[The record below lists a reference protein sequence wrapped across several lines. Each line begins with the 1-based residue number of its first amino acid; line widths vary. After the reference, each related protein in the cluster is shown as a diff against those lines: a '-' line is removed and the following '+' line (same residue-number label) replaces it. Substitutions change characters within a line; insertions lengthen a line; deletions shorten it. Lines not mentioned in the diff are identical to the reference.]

1 MATVGIPKFIGAE
14 VKRREDP
21 ALVRGQGNYVSDI
34 SLDGMLQMVILRSPV
49 GHAKIESIETG
60 KAAALAGVHAVW
72 TAEDVS
78 KHCDKPIPMVVDM
91 DAFFSEYQTT
101 ERFLLTSGEVL
112 YVGDPIAL
120 VVADD
125 LATGLAALE
134 EIEVEYNDLPVTV
147 GIEESLA
154 SGAPTACESYTSNQA
169 FYSTKDVGDVDK
181 VFSEADV
188 VVDVRVDN
196 QRLIPSAIEPRAVV
210 AKYDGE
216 TSEYTLWSTTQ
227 MPHLL
232 RGEVAPLLGVDDDK
246 LRVIAPDV
254 GGGFG
259 AKANVYQEE
268 ILAPIMAKAL
278 GRPVRWVASRQE
290 DNTATVHGRAHVD
303 YMSFAASKDGRIQGV
318 KFSMYADVGARY
330 TRMTPLIPPLAMW
343 MSTGS
348 YDVQTLRYEIIGV
361 FTNTV
366 TTEAYRGAGRP
377 EAIHIV
383 ERTVDKLAH
392 TLGLDPTEVRRKNF
406 IQPDQFP
413 YDTPSGM
420 RYDSG
425 EYERAMDKAL
435 ELVDYKALRQRQEE
449 QRKAGG
455 PLMGIGVSTYIEIC
469 GFGPHEYA
477 NVTVG
482 KDGSVT
488 VLTGSSPHGQGHITT
503 WSQLAADTLQVP
515 IEKITVKHGDTG
527 VVPDGVGTF
536 GSRSAPVGGVAVF
549 NSAKAVAEK
558 AGKVAAHLLEAAAAD
573 VVLEDG
579 SFHVSGVPQR
589 TIPWDQ
595 VIEAANSGSLPDDV
609 DCDLSSEDVFTVEPQ
624 CETFPFGC
632 HVCIVQIDPET
643 GLLTIERYVT
653 VDDCGPVINPIIVDG
668 QVHGGLVQ
676 GLSQAL
682 FEDAI
687 YDDDGNLLTSSFMNY
702 ALPRTQMLPHFE
714 TNRTETPTPN
724 NPLGIKGIGE
734 AATIGSTPAVVN
746 AAVDAVSHLGITH
759 LDMPLTPERLWRAIQ
774 DA

>member
-1 MATVGIPKFIGAE
+1 
-14 VKRREDP
+14 
-21 ALVRGQGNYVSDI
+21 
-34 SLDGMLQMVILRSPV
+34 
-49 GHAKIESIETG
+49 
-60 KAAALAGVHAVW
+60 
-72 TAEDVS
+72 
-78 KHCDKPIPMVVDM
+78 
-91 DAFFSEYQTT
+91 FFSEYQTT
-101 ERFLLTSGEVL
+101 ERFLLTFGEVL

-134 EIEVEYNDLPVTV
+134 LIEVDYNDLPAAV
-147 GIEESLA
+147 GIEEALA
-154 SGAPTACESYTSNQA
+154 SGAPTASEAYTSNQA

-210 AKYDGE
+210 AKYDEE

-268 ILAPIMAKAL
+268 VLAPIVAKAL
-278 GRPVRWVASRQE
+278 GRPIRWVASRQE

-303 YMSFAASKDGRIQGV
+303 YMSFAASKDGRIEGV
-318 KFSMYADVGARY
+318 KYKMFADVGARY

-383 ERTVDKLAH
+383 ERTVDKLAQ
-392 TLGLDPTEVRRKNF
+392 TLGLDATEVRRKNF

-425 EYERAMDKAL
+425 EYERALDKAL
-435 ELVDYKALRQRQEE
+435 DLVDYKALRERQEE

-477 NVTVG
+477 NVTVE

-549 NSAKAVAEK
+549 NNAKTVAEK
-558 AGKVAAHLLEAAAAD
+558 AGKIAAHLLEAAAED

-589 TIPWDQ
+589 TISWDQ
-595 VIEAANSGSLPDDV
+595 VIETANAGSLPDDI
-609 DCDLSSEDVFTVEPQ
+609 DSDLSSEEVFTVGPQ
-624 CETFPFGC
+624 GETFPFGC

-643 GLLTIERYVT
+643 GVLTIERYVT
-653 VDDCGPVINPIIVDG
+653 VDDCGPVINPMIVDG
-668 QVHGGLVQ
+668 QVHGGTGQ
-676 GLSQAL
+676 GVGTAL
-682 FEDAI
+682 YEEMPFSA
-687 YDDDGNLLTSSFMNY
+687 DGQPLAPTLADYLLPGATEIPDIRIDHM
-702 ALPRTQMLPHFE
+702 
-714 TNRTETPTPN
+714 ETP
-724 NPLGIKGIGE
+724 
-734 AATIGSTPAVVN
+734 
-746 AAVDAVSHLGITH
+746 
-759 LDMPLTPERLWRAIQ
+759 
-774 DA
+774 